1 MSEDQIV
8 YRERGKLNTPG
19 ALLNLLEIDA
29 TGLHSVVLEGGS
41 RLIRSPHKRVDA
53 VSTVQLFIGSAS
65 AAVRHARTRWLL
77 TRYAYSAIEGYRR
90 LRKSRKRKCRYRGA
104 LKFNR
109 FRSGPLIRISEGR
122 QRAAGPAHAC
132 R

>member
-65 AAVRHARTRWLL
+65 AAVRHARTGK
-77 TRYAYSAIEGYRR
+77 TS
-90 LRKSRKRKCRYRGA
+90 
-104 LKFNR
+104 
-109 FRSGPLIRISEGR
+109 
-122 QRAAGPAHAC
+122 
-132 R
+132 